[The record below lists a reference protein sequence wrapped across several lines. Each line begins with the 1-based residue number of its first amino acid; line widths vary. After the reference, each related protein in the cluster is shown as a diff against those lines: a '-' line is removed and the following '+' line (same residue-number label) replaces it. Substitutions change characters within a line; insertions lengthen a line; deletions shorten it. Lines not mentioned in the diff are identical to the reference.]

1 MAIEQKNINTSEQF
15 LYDYSLEDHPLLR
28 QELTYAI
35 NLVSKYQF
43 TDELL
48 LYALSLMSFESQLE
62 FIDFIH
68 AHGGLSDSNDYAQ
81 VINTLDE
88 FRTWG
93 RAIYKALM
101 HGEISISQKELR
113 QFITTL
119 LTKERGSAISKNE
132 IEYFKRT
139 DTLKSLFHL
148 SSEEIQVLNFIYCLV
163 SINSYRL
170 TSLTCD
176 ISFFEFLRIVSIA
189 ISLPVMVVKQ
199 ALRYDGR
206 LYQNGIIKE
215 INVNSKACASVF
227 LDSTIEEYLCG
238 MSDITLLDNYIS
250 NDNESTLDLDSFTVE
265 STSKEIIQTLLA
277 APSPCN
283 ILLYGV
289 AGTGKTE
296 FARSI
301 VASTKKQILSLKY
314 GSSKDEL
321 RSQSF
326 VHPLERLRAL
336 RIVNTLL
343 EGDEGILI
351 VDEADFLLNTKED
364 RNSYR
369 VTADKGYLNQFLD
382 NSHIKTIW
390 ISNEVGSME
399 ESTLRRFSYSLHFK
413 AFTEKERLNIWNT
426 ILKEHPVRPLLTDSL
441 ITTLA
446 KEYKVNAG
454 GIASALST
462 ISAYLSANDSNHK
475 NFEVSIKDVLKHH
488 EELITGIAVKDEI
501 KSNVFVNDVYDL
513 SALNLDCD
521 ANQFLKTI
529 HSFIPY
535 LKEDTKKHEYSFNAL
550 FYGPSGTGKSE
561 FVKYIASI
569 TSLPLIIKRYSDL
582 ESPYVGEAEKNIK
595 NSFEE
600 AQRKPSILF
609 IDEADSFFTK
619 RETAL
624 RSWEISRTN
633 EFLTQMENHNGLL
646 ICCTNLLPNLDKA
659 VMRRFSWKI
668 EFKPLTSE
676 AKILLYNKYFQ
687 YDYKPLSENQILRIK
702 SISNL
707 TPGDIKAVWQRY
719 QFADTGTITHDKII
733 GELEIEVQF
742 KKDKDMKTIG
752 F

>member
-1 MAIEQKNINTSEQF
+1 MAIEQKNINASEQA
-15 LYDYSLEDHPLLR
+15 LYDYSQEEHPLYR

-43 TDELL
+43 TEELL
-48 LYALSLMSFESQLE
+48 LFALSLMSFESQHE

-68 AHGGLSDSNDYAQ
+68 SHSGHSDSIDYEQAK
-81 VINTLDE
+81 NTLDQ

-113 QFITTL
+113 QFIVSL
-119 LTKERGSAISKNE
+119 LTKERESAISHNE
-132 IEYFKRT
+132 LDFIKRT
-139 DTLKSLFHL
+139 DTLKELFHL
-148 SSEEIQVLNFIYCLV
+148 SFEEIQVLNFAYCLV

-170 TSLTCD
+170 SSLVSD
-176 ISFFEFLRIVSIA
+176 ISFYEFLRIVSIA
-189 ISLPVMVVKQ
+189 ISLPIMAVKQ
-199 ALRYDGR
+199 ALRHDGR

-215 INVNSKACASVF
+215 INVNSKACASVY

-250 NDNESTLDLDSFTVE
+250 RDNESTIALDSFTIE
-265 STSKEIIQTLLA
+265 STSKEIIQTLLC

-301 VASTKKQILSLKY
+301 VSSINKDIMFMKY
-314 GSSKDEL
+314 GSNKDEL
-321 RSQSF
+321 RTNAL

-336 RIVNTLL
+336 GIINKLL
-343 EGDEGILI
+343 TDDEGILI

-364 RNSYR
+364 KNSFR

-382 NSHIKTIW
+382 NSHLKTIW

-399 ESTLRRFSYSLHFK
+399 ESTLRRFSYSLRFK

-426 ILKEHPVRPLLTDSL
+426 ILKDHPQKQIFSDSL
-441 ITTLA
+441 VTTLA
-446 KEYKVNAG
+446 NEYKVNAG

-462 ISAYLSANDSNHK
+462 MTAYLSANKNNNA
-475 NFEVSIKDVLKHH
+475 NFETTIKDVLQHH
-488 EELITGIAVKDEI
+488 EELINGILVKDETN
-501 KSNVFVNDVYDL
+501 SNVHINENYDL
-513 SALNLDCD
+513 SALNLDRD
-521 ANQFLKTI
+521 VSQFLKTI
-529 HSFIPY
+529 NSFIPY
-535 LKEDTKKHEYSFNAL
+535 LKDGKNQQLSFNAL

-561 FVKYIASI
+561 FVKYIATMI
-569 TSLPLIIKRYSDL
+569 SLPLIIKRYSDL

-633 EFLTQMENHNGLL
+633 EFLTQMENHIGIL

-659 VMRRFSWKI
+659 VMRRFTWKI
-668 EFKPLTSE
+668 EFKPLTPE
-676 AKILLYNKYFQ
+676 AKIILYTKYFN
-687 YDYKPLSENQILRIK
+687 YDNKSLSDNQILRIK
-702 SISNL
+702 NISNL

-719 QFADTGTITHDKII
+719 RFANDMTLTHEKII
-733 GELEIEVQF
+733 GELETEVAY
-742 KKDKDMKTIG
+742 KKDKEMKTIG

>member
-1 MAIEQKNINTSEQF
+1 MAIEQKNINASEQF
-15 LYDYSLEDHPLLR
+15 LYDYSLEEHPLLR

-48 LYALSLMSFESQLE
+48 LYALSLMSFDSQLE
-62 FIDFIH
+62 FIDLIH
-68 AHGGLSDSNDYAQ
+68 AYGGLSDSNDYEQ
-81 VINTLDE
+81 VKNTLDE

-101 HGEISISQKELR
+101 HGEITISQRELR
-113 QFITTL
+113 QFIATL

-132 IEYFKRT
+132 IEYTNRT

-170 TSLTCD
+170 TSLTSD

-189 ISLPVMVVKQ
+189 VSLPVMVVKQ
-199 ALRYDGR
+199 ALRYDGK
-206 LYQNGIIKE
+206 LYQNGIIRE
-215 INVNSKACASVF
+215 INVNSKACASVY

-250 NDNESTLDLDSFTVE
+250 RDNESTLDLYSFTIE
-265 STSKEIIQTLLA
+265 STSKEIIQTLLSS
-277 APSPCN
+277 PSPCN
-283 ILLYGV
+283 ILLYGI

-301 VASTKKQILSLKY
+301 VANMSKQILFLKY

-336 RIVNTLL
+336 GIVNTLL
-343 EGDEGILI
+343 AGDENILI

-413 AFTEKERLNIWNT
+413 AFTEKERLNIWNN
-426 ILKEHPVRPLLTDSL
+426 ILKEHPTKQLFSDSL
-441 ITTLA
+441 ITSLA

-462 ISAYLSANDSNHK
+462 ISAYLSANDSNRK
-475 NFEVSIKDVLKHH
+475 NFEVSLRDVLKHH
-488 EELITGIAVKDEI
+488 EELINGIAVKDETNP
-501 KSNVFVNDVYDL
+501 NVFINDFYDP

-521 ANQFLKTI
+521 VSQFMKTI
-529 HSFIPY
+529 NSFIPY
-535 LKEDTKKHEYSFNAL
+535 MKDGHKNQNYSFNAL

-561 FVKYIASI
+561 FVKYIASA

-676 AKILLYNKYFQ
+676 AKILLYNKYFTL
-687 YDYKPLSENQILRIK
+687 KNGTLTEHQIYRIK
-702 SISNL
+702 TIPDL

-719 QFADTGTITHDKII
+719 RFADTGTITNDKII
-733 GELEIEVQF
+733 GELEIEVAY
-742 KKDKDMKTIG
+742 KKDKEMKTIG

>member
-1 MAIEQKNINTSEQF
+1 MTIEQKNINASEQA
-15 LYDYSLEDHPLLR
+15 LYDYSLEEHPLLR

-43 TDELL
+43 TEELL
-48 LYALSLMSFESQLE
+48 LFALSLMSFESQHE

-68 AHGGLSDSNDYAQ
+68 SYGGLSDSNDYTQAK
-81 VINTLDE
+81 NTLDQ

-113 QFITTL
+113 QFIVSL
-119 LTKERGSAISKNE
+119 LTNERGSAISKNE
-132 IEYFKRT
+132 IEYTKRT
-139 DTLKSLFHL
+139 ETLQSLFHL
-148 SSEEIQVLNFIYCLV
+148 SSEEIQVLNFAYCLV

-170 TSLTCD
+170 TSLVSD
-176 ISFFEFLRIVSIA
+176 ISFYEFLRIVSIA
-189 ISLPVMVVKQ
+189 VSLPVMVIKQ

-215 INVNSKACASVF
+215 INVNSKACASVY

-250 NDNESTLDLDSFTVE
+250 RDNEGTIDLDSFTIE
-265 STSKEIIQTLLA
+265 STSKEIIQTLLC
-277 APSPCN
+277 APSTCN

-301 VASTKKQILSLKY
+301 VASISKQILFLKY

-336 RIVNTLL
+336 RIINTLL
-343 EGDEGILI
+343 AGDEGILI

-382 NSHIKTIW
+382 KTNLKTIW

-399 ESTLRRFSYSLHFK
+399 ESTLRRFSYSLRFK

-426 ILKEHPVRPLLTDSL
+426 ILKEHPTKQLFSDSL
-441 ITTLA
+441 VSNLA

-462 ISAYLSANDSNHK
+462 ITAYLSANKSSNN
-475 NFEVSIKDVLKHH
+475 NFESSIKDVLKHH
-488 EELITGIAVKDEI
+488 EELINGITVKDETNP
-501 KSNVFVNDVYDL
+501 NVFINDFYDL

-521 ANQFLKTI
+521 VSQFMKTI
-529 HSFIPY
+529 NSFIPY
-535 LKEDTKKHEYSFNAL
+535 LKEGMKNQNYSFNAL

-561 FVKYIASI
+561 FVKYIAI
-569 TSLPLIIKRYSDL
+569 VTSLPLIIKRYSDL
-582 ESPYVGEAEKNIK
+582 ESPLVGEAEKNIK

-633 EFLTQMENHNGLL
+633 EFLTQMENHNGIL

-676 AKILLYNKYFQ
+676 AKVLLYTKYFILK
-687 YDYKPLSENQILRIK
+687 DTLSNNQILRIK

-719 QFADTGTITHDKII
+719 RFADDITITHDKII
-733 GELEIEVQF
+733 GELETEVAY
-742 KKDKDMKTIG
+742 KKDKEMKTIG

>member
-1 MAIEQKNINTSEQF
+1 MAIEQKNINASEQF
-15 LYDYSLEDHPLLR
+15 LYDYSLEEHPLLR

-48 LYALSLMSFESQLE
+48 LYALSLMSFDSQHE

-68 AHGGLSDSNDYAQ
+68 VHGGLADSNDYTQ
-81 VINTLDE
+81 VKNTLDE

-113 QFITTL
+113 QFIATL

-132 IEYFKRT
+132 IEYIKRT

-170 TSLTCD
+170 TSLTSD

-189 ISLPVMVVKQ
+189 VSLPVMSVKQ

-206 LYQNGIIKE
+206 LHQNGIIRE

-250 NDNESTLDLDSFTVE
+250 HDNESTLDLDSFTIK
-265 STSKEIIQTLLA
+265 STSKEIIQTLLSA
-277 APSPCN
+277 SSPCN
-283 ILLYGV
+283 ILLYGI

-301 VASTKKQILSLKY
+301 VASINNQILFLKY

-336 RIVNTLL
+336 GIVNTLL
-343 EGDEGILI
+343 AGDENILI

-364 RNSYR
+364 RYGHR
-369 VTADKGYLNQFLD
+369 TTADKGYINQILD
-382 NSHIKTIW
+382 KSHIKIIW
-390 ISNEVGSME
+390 ISNEVGAME
-399 ESTLRRFSYSLHFK
+399 ESTLRRFSYSLRFK

-426 ILKEHPVRPLLTDSL
+426 ILKDHPKKQLFHDSL

-462 ISAYLSANDSNHK
+462 MTSYLSAKDSNQG
-475 NFEVSIKDVLKHH
+475 NFETSIKDVLQHH
-488 EELITGIAVKDEI
+488 DELINGITI
-501 KSNVFVNDVYDL
+501 KVEDPSYKYVNENYDPL
-513 SALNLDCD
+513 ALNLDCD
-521 ANQFLKTI
+521 VSQFLKTI
-529 HSFIPY
+529 NSFIPY
-535 LKEDTKKHEYSFNAL
+535 LKDGIKNQNFSFNAL

-561 FVKYIASI
+561 FVKYIATV

-582 ESPYVGEAEKNIK
+582 ESPLVGEAEKNIK

-633 EFLTQMENHNGLL
+633 EFLTQMENHNGIL

-668 EFKPLTSE
+668 EFKPLKPE
-676 AKILLYNKYFQ
+676 AKILLYNKYFTR
-687 YDYKPLSENQILRIK
+687 KNGTLTEHQIYRIK
-702 SISNL
+702 TIPDL

-719 QFADTGTITHDKII
+719 RFADSGTITHDKII
-733 GELEIEVQF
+733 GELETEVAY
-742 KKDKDMKTIG
+742 KKDKEMKTIG

>member
-1 MAIEQKNINTSEQF
+1 MAIEQKNINASEQF
-15 LYDYSLEDHPLLR
+15 LYDYSQEEHPLYR

-43 TDELL
+43 TEELL
-48 LYALSLMSFESQLE
+48 LFALSLMSFESQHE

-68 AHGGLSDSNDYAQ
+68 SHGGLSDPNDYTQ
-81 VINTLDE
+81 VKNTLDE

-93 RAIYKALM
+93 RAIYKDLI
-101 HGEISISQKELR
+101 HGEISISQRELR
-113 QFITTL
+113 QFIVTL
-119 LTKERGSAISKNE
+119 LTKERESTTCKNE
-132 IEYFKRT
+132 LEYIKRT

-148 SSEEIQVLNFIYCLV
+148 SSEEIQVLNFAYCLV

-170 TSLTCD
+170 SSLLSD
-176 ISFFEFLRIVSIA
+176 ISFYEFLRIVSIA
-189 ISLPVMVVKQ
+189 VSLPVMVVKQ
-199 ALRYDGR
+199 VLRYDGR

-215 INVNSKACASVF
+215 INVNSHACTSVF

-238 MSDITLLDNYIS
+238 MSDITLLDNYIT
-250 NDNESTLDLDSFTVE
+250 NDKGDTLNLDSFTIE
-265 STSKEIIQTLLA
+265 STSKEIIQTLLSS
-277 APSPCN
+277 PSPCN

-301 VASTKKQILSLKY
+301 VASINKDILFMKY
-314 GSSKDEL
+314 GSNKDEL
-321 RSQSF
+321 RTNALI
-326 VHPLERLRAL
+326 HPLERLRAL
-336 RIVNTLL
+336 GIINTLFS
-343 EGDEGILI
+343 GTEGILI

-369 VTADKGYLNQFLD
+369 VTADKGYLNQYLD
-382 NSHIKTIW
+382 NSKIKTIW

-426 ILKEHPVRPLLTDSL
+426 ILKEHPVRQLFTDSMV
-441 ITTLA
+441 TTLA

-462 ISAYLSANDSNHK
+462 ISAYLSANKDDNA
-475 NFEVSIKDVLKHH
+475 NLETTIKDVLQHH
-488 EELITGIAVKDEI
+488 EELINGMAVKDET
-501 KSNVFVNDVYDL
+501 KSNVHVNENYDL
-513 SALNLDCD
+513 CALNLDCD
-521 ANQFLKTI
+521 VSQFLKTI
-529 HSFIPY
+529 SSFIPH
-535 LKEDTKKHEYSFNAL
+535 LRDGRSNQQFSFNAL

-561 FVKYIASI
+561 FVKYIATM

-609 IDEADSFFTK
+609 IDEADSFFTR

-633 EFLTQMENHNGLL
+633 EFLTQMENHNGIL

-668 EFKPLTSE
+668 EFKPLTPE
-676 AKILLYNKYFQ
+676 AKVILYRKYFS
-687 YDYKPLSENQILRIK
+687 YDNKPLSENQILRIK
-702 SISNL
+702 NIYNL
-707 TPGDIKAVWQRY
+707 TPGDIKAVWLRY
-719 QFADTGTITHDKII
+719 RFADDTTLTHEKII
-733 GELEIEVQF
+733 GELEIEIQY

>member
-1 MAIEQKNINTSEQF
+1 MAIEQKNIKASEQF
-15 LYDYSLEDHPLLR
+15 LYDYSLEEHPLLR

-35 NLVSKYQF
+35 SLVSKYQF

-48 LYALSLMSFESQLE
+48 LYALSLMSFDSQHE
-62 FIDFIH
+62 FIDLIH
-68 AHGGLSDSNDYAQ
+68 AHGGLSDANDYAQ

-93 RAIYKALM
+93 RAIYKALI

-139 DTLKSLFHL
+139 DTLKALFHL
-148 SSEEIQVLNFIYCLV
+148 SPEEIQVLNFIYCLV

-170 TSLTCD
+170 TSLTSD

-189 ISLPVMVVKQ
+189 VSLPVIVVKQ

-238 MSDITLLDNYIS
+238 MSDITLLDNYIFR
-250 NDNESTLDLDSFTVE
+250 DNESTLNLDSFTIE

-277 APSPCN
+277 APTPCN
-283 ILLYGV
+283 VLLYGV

-301 VASTKKQILSLKY
+301 VTSICKQILFLKY

-336 RIVNTLL
+336 GIVNTLL
-343 EGDEGILI
+343 EDDEGILI

-413 AFTEKERLNIWNT
+413 TFTEKERLNIWNS
-426 ILKEHPVRPLLTDSL
+426 ILKEHPVRQLFSDSL

-462 ISAYLSANDSNHK
+462 MTAYLSTNKSNNN
-475 NFEVSIKDVLKHH
+475 NFESSIKDVLKHH
-488 EELITGIAVKDEI
+488 EELINGIAVKDEANPNI
-501 KSNVFVNDVYDL
+501 FINDFYDL

-521 ANQFLKTI
+521 VSQFMKTI

-535 LKEDTKKHEYSFNAL
+535 LKDGIKNQNYSFNAL

-561 FVKYIASI
+561 FVKYIASA

-595 NSFEE
+595 NSFDE

-609 IDEADSFFTK
+609 IDEADSFFTR

-633 EFLTQMENHNGLL
+633 EFLTQMENHNGIL

-668 EFKPLTSE
+668 EFKPLTPE
-676 AKILLYNKYFQ
+676 AKVILYTKYFQ
-687 YDYKPLSENQILRIK
+687 YDNKPLSENQILRIK

-707 TPGDIKAVWQRY
+707 TPGDIRAVWQRY
-719 QFADTGTITHDKII
+719 RFTDTGTITHEKII
-733 GELEIEVQF
+733 GELEAEVAY
-742 KKDKDMKTIG
+742 KKDKEMKTIG